1 MSTANETAELRPTS
15 VLQRIGGLGLKFF
28 RAEWFSAVAAL
39 VALFVIVGA
48 VHPAFI
54 SFTQINNVL
63 QQSVYVALMACGIA
77 FLMTQGE
84 IDLSVAGNYVLSM
97 ITAAMLMTLGVNP
110 WIAALAALIL
120 ATAVGAFNALIV
132 ELIGIPSLIATLAMG
147 WVLRGLA
154 SAVSSGKQVI
164 GLPIDNSFFTIL
176 GGGSVLGVPVSV
188 LVVVLVVTVL
198 TIVLRKT
205 PFGYRVREIGS
216 NMDAAKFA
224 GIPINKTKTTAFLL
238 SGLLAGLAGVL
249 GLAFFTSG
257 DPTSGGG
264 YDLFAVAGAVI
275 GGNPLTGGTATVFGA
290 AVGAILLNTV
300 SVALVYFSIPA
311 VWSQFATGA
320 VIILA
325 VSLDG
330 ILRMRRNRRAK

>member
-1 MSTANETAELRPTS
+1 MSTVSDDSVKTTQSVGNKLIHLGKTLLR
-15 VLQRIGGLGLKFF
+15 
-28 RAEWFSAVAAL
+28 ADWFSAVAAL
-39 VALFVIVGA
+39 IALFVIVGS

-54 SFTQINNVL
+54 SFMQINNVL

-84 IDLSVAGNYVLSM
+84 IDLSVGGNYVLSM
-97 ITAAMLMTLGVNP
+97 ITAAMLMTIGVNP
-110 WIAALAALIL
+110 WIAALVALVL
-120 ATAVGAFNALIV
+120 ATAIGAVNAMIV
-132 ELIGIPSLIATLAMG
+132 ELVGIPSLIATLAMG

-154 SAVSSGKQVI
+154 SALSEGKQVI
-164 GLPIDNSFFTIL
+164 GLPIDNSFFTVL
-176 GGGSVLGVPVSV
+176 GGGALFGIPVSV
-188 LVVVLVVTVL
+188 LIVIFTVIIL
-198 TIVLRKT
+198 TIVLRRT
-205 PFGYRVREIGS
+205 PFGFRVREIGS
-216 NMDAAKFA
+216 NIDAAQFA

-238 SGLLAGLAGVL
+238 TGLLAGVAGVL

-275 GGNPLTGGTATVFGA
+275 GGNPLTGGTATIFGA

-300 SVALVYFSIPA
+300 SIALVYFSIPA

-320 VIILA
+320 VIIIA

-330 ILRMRRNRRAK
+330 ILRIRRNRKNK